1 MSKYMK
7 GFLAVIAAVFVVFAA
22 LGLASGHASA
32 GTEVTPTIS
41 NLTHTHNAA
50 SESFSFD
57 WDATGQSIKGGDTF
71 TVTAPAG
78 VKFTEI
84 ASPSL
89 SVNGAVVANVAMTE
103 STITFTFTDAINA
116 MNENVKGGFSF
127 KAVVSRKDETHTDKE
142 VAIKVGTETAIVTRP
157 DGPGVFESVINKY
170 NLNGEY
176 VYKDFK
182 IMDASMGYPWINAGD
197 NYIFTKWFVRFNGDG
212 KKAPLTNLVVTD
224 KMNTPAV
231 DYSGIKATSG
241 NVSDVSALFSG
252 PYIKSTFG
260 IAVNGQYLQNVDV
273 SNAVKFDGNGFTLNM
288 ADVGLANITENDVVV
303 LEYATVIPK
312 STIEVTNAASYTSD
326 ENPTSTT
333 DTAFW
338 RNSELKFW
346 ISGDKTVTFEKVWE
360 KDSAADRPSEVVL
373 QLLANGEAV
382 EGLKVTLNAA
392 NNWTASIS
400 KLPGIKDGNA
410 IVYSAKEVN
419 VPEGYTSKVADIT
432 ADGKIVVT
440 NTGSKEEK
448 PETTKLAVEKK
459 WKAAD
464 GSDLTTD
471 LPASVTVQLTKNGTA
486 VEGKT
491 LELNAANSWKG
502 EFTDLEKADGV
513 EYSVKELTVDGYK
526 SVVTLSDDKATAT
539 VTNTKNEEPKVE
551 TTKLAVEKKWK
562 AADGSDLTTDLP
574 ASVTVQ
580 LTKNGTAVEGKT
592 LELNAANSWKGEF
605 TDLEKAD
612 GVEYSVKELTVDGYK
627 SVVTLSDDKATA
639 TVTNTKNEE
648 PKPVIEK
655 TKVEGEKVWKD
666 ADNQDGKRPDSVT
679 IKLFADGVD
688 TGKTAEATK
697 ANNWKYSFA
706 DLDKTLEDGKTEI
719 KYTVEE
725 VAVEGYTP
733 TVDGYTI
740 TNTYKPETVEI
751 PVSKVWN
758 DADNQD
764 GIRPSEITVKLL
776 ADGKEVAT
784 VKLSEA
790 NDWKHTFTDLP
801 KNKDGK
807 AITYVVDEEA
817 VENYSKSVDGNVITN
832 TYTPKVTNVAGEKV
846 WKDDNNRDGIRPE
859 KITVTLLADG
869 KEVASQEV
877 SAETDWK
884 YNFENLPV
892 KKAGKDIVY
901 TVKEVAVKGYTSAV
915 AEGNAVITNTHEIEK
930 TKVTVSKEWY
940 DGNNADGI
948 RPESVT
954 VRLWANGVAT
964 DKVVVLNKDNKW
976 TYTFTDLPK
985 NENGSEIS
993 YMVVEDEV
1001 KGYSVTYMDKGDNVF
1016 VIQNSH
1022 EPTTPPTKPSEKP
1035 KKPSDK
1041 PKKDLPS
1048 TGETASVLGAL
1059 GLAVLGGTVFVF
1071 RRQEK

>member
-1 MSKYMK
+1 MKKISKTLA
-7 GFLAVIAAVFVVFAA
+7 FLVGLVGVIVAIVGLSRSVFAA
-22 LGLASGHASA
+22 
-32 GTEVTPTIS
+32 TVTPTIS

-127 KAVVSRKDETHTDKE
+127 KAVVSPVSETNTDKE
-142 VAIKVGTETAIVTRP
+142 VTMKVGTETKVVTRP
-157 DGPGVFESVINKY
+157 NGPGVFESVINKY

-224 KMNTPAV
+224 KMDTPAV

-241 NVSDVSALFSG
+241 NVPDVSALFSG

-288 ADVGLANITENDVVV
+288 ADVGLASISENDVVV

-400 KLPGIKDGNA
+400 NLPGIKDGNA

-464 GSDLTTD
+464 GSDLTAD
-471 LPASVTVQLTKNGTA
+471 LPESVTVQLTKNGTA
-486 VEGKT
+486 VDGKT
-491 LELNAANSWKG
+491 LVLNAANAWKG

-513 EYSVKELTVDGYK
+513 EYSVKELTVDGYQ

-539 VTNTKNEEPKVE
+539 VTNTKNDEPKAE
-551 TTKLAVEKKWK
+551 TTSLEVTKVWK
-562 AADGSDLTTDLP
+562 AADGSALTEGLTE
-574 ASVTVQ
+574 VEVQ
-580 LTKNGTAVEGKT
+580 LTADGEAVAGKT
-592 LELNAANSWKGEF
+592 AKLNADNNWTASF
-605 TDLEKAD
+605 TELEKQKD
-612 GVEYSVKELTVDGYK
+612 GKDIVYSVKEVSAPAGFTTEVGTPADGK
-627 SVVTLSDDKATA
+627 V
-639 TVTNTKNEE
+639 TVTNTKE
-648 PKPVIEK
+648 KPVIEK
-655 TKVEGEKVWKD
+655 TSIKGEKVWDD

-679 IKLFADGVD
+679 IKLLADGVD
-688 TGKTAEATK
+688 TGKTAVATK
-697 ANNWKYSFA
+697 ANNWKYSFT
-706 DLDKTLEDGKTEI
+706 DLDKTQADGKTEI
-719 KYTVEE
+719 AYTVEE
-725 VAVEGYTP
+725 VAVEGYTS
-733 TVDGYTI
+733 TVDGYKV
-740 TNTYKPETVEI
+740 TNTYTPETVEI

-758 DADNQD
+758 DADDQD
-764 GIRPSEITVKLL
+764 GLRPSEITVKVL
-776 ADGKEVAT
+776 AGTEVVAT
-784 VKLSEA
+784 AKISAA
-790 NDWKHTFTDLP
+790 NEWKHTFTNLP
-801 KNKDGK
+801 KYKDGK
-807 AITYVVDEEA
+807 EITYVVDEEA

-832 TYTPKVTNVAGEKV
+832 SYTPKVTNVAGEKV
-846 WKDDNNRDGIRPE
+846 WNDDNNRDGIRPE
-859 KITVTLLADG
+859 KITVKLLADG

-877 SAETDWK
+877 SAATEWK

-892 KKAGKDIVY
+892 KKAGKDIKY
-901 TVKEVAVKGYTSAV
+901 TVKEVAVEGYTSAV

-964 DKVVVLNKDNKW
+964 GKVVVLNKDNKW

-985 NENGSEIS
+985 NENGQAIS
-993 YMVVEDEV
+993 YTVVEDEV
-1001 KGYSVTYMDKGDNVF
+1001 AGYSATYMDKGNNVF

-1022 EPTTPPTKPSEKP
+1022 EPTPPTTEKPS
-1035 KKPSDK
+1035 KKK
-1041 PKKDLPS
+1041 VLPS
-1048 TGETASVLGAL
+1048 TGEVVSS
-1059 GLAVLGGTVFVF
+1059 LAVFGVLLAGGAAFVSF
-1071 RRQEK
+1071 RRQD